1 MKKHLL
7 NSIFFLLLVFAGN
20 CAYAQTRTVTG
31 TVTAK
36 DDGLP
41 IPGVSVVVKGTRIG
55 TQTSIEGRFNLKVPA
70 GATTLTFTF
79 IGFQTLDIPIPASG
93 SVKVVMNNDFKE
105 LNEVVVTGSGVATSK
120 AKLGIS
126 VESVSGKSLSNSP
139 QASIDQGL
147 IGQIPGAQISSV
159 DGTPGARANIVL
171 RGINTVQTS
180 TQPMYLVDGIE
191 SKITDIS
198 ELDPATVDHTEIVQ
212 GAAAS
217 AIYGAQGANG
227 VIQIFTKKGKI
238 GKTRIE
244 VSSSV
249 AGSTFINNGNVHQ
262 AKLSSFLTNS
272 SGQFIDGSGNVIQ
285 RDQDGQ
291 YPGVTWAFGSNPSA
305 GFPTAM
311 SNPLNI
317 AHQQYGTNLKYY
329 DHLQQLF
336 KTAYTTNYSAAISG
350 ASEKADYSVVL
361 SNNKQESDIRKNG
374 YNDRSNLTTNFGVE
388 LFKGFTFRSISQ
400 LIYTKNTLNRSFGIG
415 NAGGIF
421 NTLNSSPFY
430 DFNQKNPDGN
440 YPLSLNSGT
449 ISVNG
454 DNPNYFTQFGSQLTN
469 KEEVLQNFILDYK
482 INKFITLNAKYGI
495 NYQHT
500 EQDYIV
506 KNQSA
511 TLTGIDLGSYININA
526 PDDTGELDKNTST
539 TIFQNFN
546 GSAQINTDFQKDFH
560 INLPITTSTLLA
572 FDYRKNHD
580 HQFNTYGVGLPSYA
594 IYNFQQT
601 ATQVVSYDLTTPFIT
616 YGFLVNQKVDFGDY
630 GGIAGGFRSDYS
642 SAFGGGS
649 KPFTFPN
656 VNAYIRPSSYSFWK
670 NSSLGTAIPEIKF
683 RGAFGEAGTQ
693 PKPFDRYPTL
703 NPQNLGTALTFNLP
717 SSLANPNLKVEVS
730 KEFEVGTDI
739 GIKGASGNWFSD
751 FSLSGT
757 YWNRKAGNV
766 IYNINTAVSTGG
778 TNILTNA
785 IGLKSHGFQASL
797 KIDILKTKDFNWNFI
812 TNFSNQTTII
822 TSVSGPPIIL
832 GSAAGSTQES
842 LIAGQKIG
850 QIYGY
855 KALTSVTEKNNEGVA
870 YILPENYSQYTI
882 VNGRVVNIA
891 TKGIQFANEVSA
903 IGDPNPKFNTSFINN
918 FNYKKLVFGFQFDW
932 VYGSHLYNQ
941 TKEWNYRDG
950 ISGDFDKSVNIGGT
964 SGAYTAYYRSAY
976 ADIIGARNGARDG
989 TKDYFYESAS
999 FLRLRNLYL
1008 GYDFSQYLGSK
1019 IFRKAVLT
1027 VTGRNL
1033 LTFTKY
1039 TGFDPEASSGTSNS
1053 PFDRG
1058 VDNSSSPN
1066 SKSIALG
1073 LTLGF

>member
-20 CAYAQTRTVTG
+20 HAYAQTRTVTG

-55 TQTSIEGRFNLKVPA
+55 TQTSIEGRFNLKVPE

-79 IGFQTLDIPIPASG
+79 IGFQTLSIPIPASG
-93 SVKVVMNNDFKE
+93 PVKVIMNNDFKE

-126 VESVSGKSLSNSP
+126 VESVSGKSLSTSP
-139 QASIDQGL
+139 QASVDQGL
-147 IGQIPGAQISSV
+147 IGQVPGAQISSV

-171 RGINTVQTS
+171 RGINTVQGS
-180 TQPMYLVDGIE
+180 TQPMYLVDGLE

-198 ELDPATVDHTEIVQ
+198 ELDPGSVDHIEIVQ

-227 VIQIFTKKGKI
+227 VIQIFTKRGKI
-238 GKTRIE
+238 GKTRVD
-244 VSSSV
+244 VSSSY

-262 AKLSSFLTNS
+262 AKLSSFKVNS
-272 SGQFIDGSGNVIQ
+272 SGQFIDGSGNVIA
-285 RDQDGQ
+285 RNQDGE
-291 YPGVTWAFGSNPSA
+291 YPGITWAYGSNANS
-305 GFPTAM
+305 PTAM

-329 DHLQQLF
+329 DHLAQLF
-336 KTAYTTNYSAAISG
+336 QTAYTTNYSASISG
-350 ASEKADYSVVL
+350 ASDKADYSVVL
-361 SNNKQESDIRKNG
+361 SNNKQESDIRNNG

-388 LFKGFTFRSISQ
+388 LFKGLTFRSISQ
-400 LIYTKNTLNRSFGIG
+400 LIYTKNTLNPLFGIG
-415 NAGGIF
+415 NTGGIF
-421 NTLNSSPFY
+421 DALNASPWY
-430 DFNQKNPDGN
+430 DFNQKNADGN
-440 YPLSLNSGT
+440 YPQSLNSGT
-449 ISVNG
+449 VSVNG
-454 DNPNYFTQFGSQLTN
+454 SNPNYYTEFAKQLTN
-469 KEEVLQNFILDYK
+469 KEEVLQNFQLDYK
-482 INKFITLNAKYGI
+482 INKFLTLDAKYGI

-500 EQDYIV
+500 EQNETF
-506 KNQSA
+506 KNQSGTITA
-511 TLTGIDLGSYININA
+511 QDLGSYVGNYA
-526 PDDTGELDKNTST
+526 PDPSGELDKNTST

-546 GSAQINTDFQKDFH
+546 GSAAIHTDFQKDFH
-560 INLPITTSTLLA
+560 LKIPITTNTLLA
-572 FDYRKNHD
+572 YDYRKNND
-580 HQFNTYGVGLPSYA
+580 HQYNTYGIGLPTYA

-601 ATQVVSYDLTTPFIT
+601 STQAVSYDYTTPFIT
-616 YGFLVNQKVDFGDY
+616 YGFIVNQKIDFGDF
-630 GGIAGGFRSDYS
+630 GGVAGGFRTDYS
-642 SAFGGGS
+642 SAFGSGS
-649 KPFTFPN
+649 KPFTFPD
-656 VNAYIRPSSYSFWK
+656 VNGYIRPSSFSFWK
-670 NSSLGTAIPEIKF
+670 NSSLGAAIPEIKF

-693 PKPFDRYPTL
+693 PMPFDRYPTL
-703 NPQNLGTALTFNLP
+703 NTQNLGTSLTFNLP
-717 SSLANPNLKVEVS
+717 TQLANPNLHVEVS

-739 GIKGASGNWFSD
+739 GIKGGSGNWFTD
-751 FSLSGT
+751 FNVSGT
-757 YWNRKAGNV
+757 YWSRKANDV
-766 IYNINTAVSTGG
+766 IYNVPTAISTGG
-778 TNILTNA
+778 TQIKTNA

-797 KIDILKTKDFNWNFI
+797 NVGILKTKDFNWNFI
-812 TNFSNQTTII
+812 TNFSNQTTTI
-822 TSVSGPPIIL
+822 TSIDGPPIIL
-832 GSAAGSTQES
+832 SSAAGSTQES

-855 KALTSVTEKNNEGVA
+855 KALTSVTETNNEGVA
-870 YILPENYSQYTI
+870 YITPANYSQYTI
-882 VNGRVVNIA
+882 VSGRVVNIA
-891 TKGIQFANEVSA
+891 TKAIQFANEVSP
-903 IGDPNPKFNTSFINN
+903 IGDPNPKFNASFLNN
-918 FNYKKLVFGFQFDW
+918 FTYKKFQFGFQFDW

-950 ISGDFDKSVNIGGT
+950 ISSDYDKSVDIGGT

-1008 GYDFSQYLGSK
+1008 GYDFSKFLGSK
-1019 IFRKAVLT
+1019 IFRRAVLT
-1027 VTGRNL
+1027 ITGRNL
-1033 LTFTKY
+1033 ITFTKY
-1039 TGFDPEASSGTSNS
+1039 TGFDPETSTGTSNS

-1066 SKSIALG
+1066 SKSLALG
-1073 LTLGF
+1073 LSLGF